1 MGKEAKFI
9 VQLSTAER
17 DRLLELIAKGKRSA
31 AVRARARI
39 LLKADASE
47 SGPAWT
53 DERIAEVVEVS
64 LSTVHRAR
72 QSFVENGLEE
82 TLERKQPTDRQYRKL
97 DGDQEAYLIATACS
111 TPPAGR
117 TRWTLRLLADK
128 LVALEVVDSIS
139 HESVRRTLKK
149 TRLSRI

>member
-9 VQLSTAER
+9 VRLSTAER

-39 LLKADASE
+39 LLKADASQ

-64 LSTVHRAR
+64 L
-72 QSFVENGLEE
+72 
-82 TLERKQPTDRQYRKL
+82 
-97 DGDQEAYLIATACS
+97 
-111 TPPAGR
+111 
-117 TRWTLRLLADK
+117 
-128 LVALEVVDSIS
+128 
-139 HESVRRTLKK
+139 
-149 TRLSRI
+149 